1 MKEIHLHG
9 SLGAR
14 FGGPFS
20 LAVRDPAEAIRALS
34 TQLPGFRDALAEG
47 DWHVVRGSL
56 AEGSE
61 LDEQGLALA
70 LRDGQQMHLLPAASG
85 AGRGAGKA
93 IAGIALVG
101 ASFLI
106 PGGGLAIGALTV
118 SAGTVASVGVGL
130 ALAGVGQMLTPMP
143 GVGAYEQRERPD
155 QRPSF
160 LFDGPVNTST
170 QGICVPVVYG
180 EVLTGSVVISAGMTA
195 EEI

>member
-9 SLGAR
+9 SLRAR

-20 LAVRDPAEAIRALS
+20 LAVRDPAEAIRALG

-47 DWHVVRGSL
+47 EWHVVRGSL
-56 AEGSE
+56 DDGAE

-70 LRDGQQMHLLPAASG
+70 LRDGQQLHLLPAGTG

-93 IAGIALVG
+93 IAGVALIG

-106 PGGGLAIGALTV
+106 PGSGLAIGALTV

-170 QGICVPVVYG
+170 QGLAVPVVYG